1 MVPTNIKSAFP
12 GWQTE
17 VLGSGVHIHSKV
29 VVLDPFGENPV
40 VMTGSHNLGFKA
52 SSANDDN
59 LIIIE
64 GNAPLAAAYAI
75 NIIAIYQ
82 AYRWNAYV
90 EAHRQ
95 DPKVWHGPVDDPGW
109 QAGYLTGDHLD
120 EIRFWL
126 GNGRAPVSA
135 AAPPPARTPA
145 KAVATPAPAQGG
157 AAPLAGVA
165 QQPLTGAK
173 KGPAGK
179 APIAGRPK
187 RAAAKTASTKR
198 VTAKA
203 GRTPSAKP
211 AGGRKPA
218 GTNRAARGP
227 ARSGRKRS

>member
-1 MVPTNIKSAFP
+1 
-12 GWQTE
+12 
-17 VLGSGVHIHSKV
+17 
-29 VVLDPFGENPV
+29 
-40 VMTGSHNLGFKA
+40 MTGSHNLGFKA

-109 QAGYLTGDHLD
+109 QAGYLQGDHLA
-120 EIRFWL
+120 EIGFWL
-126 GNGRAPVSA
+126 ANGQAPVSA

-145 KAVATPAPAQGG
+145 NAAATPAPAQRG
-157 AAPLAGVA
+157 AAPQAAVA

-173 KGPAGK
+173 KPRK
-179 APIAGRPK
+179 APVAGGRPK

-198 VTAKA
+198 VTAKP
-203 GRTPSAKP
+203 GRAPSAK
-211 AGGRKPA
+211 ATGGRKPA
-218 GTNRAARGP
+218 GTKRAPRVP